1 MKLLLVEDDANVA
14 AVLAETF
21 REQGHQTTVIH
32 TGEAALSHL
41 EGERPDALILDIALP
56 NINGIDVLRSIRAK
70 KWTLPV
76 IIISGRAT
84 PQQLEEA
91 RRLGVTEVIGKPDI
105 LKNFTAALARV
116 ASTESASRN
125 RSRG

>member
-70 KWTLPV
+70 
-76 IIISGRAT
+76 SGRCRSSSSPDA
-84 PQQLEEA
+84 PPRSSS
-91 RRLGVTEVIGKPDI
+91 RRP
-105 LKNFTAALARV
+105 AA
-116 ASTESASRN
+116 SA
-125 RSRG
+125 

>member
-1 MKLLLVEDDANVA
+1 MKLLLVEDDASVA

-21 REQGHQTTVIH
+21 REQGHRTTIMH

-41 EGERPDALILDIALP
+41 EGDRPDAVILDILLP
-56 NINGIDVLRSIRAK
+56 HMNGIEVLRAIRAK
-70 KWTLPV
+70 GSTLPV

-84 PQQLEEA
+84 PQQLKEA
-91 RRLGVTEVIGKPDI
+91 RRLGVTEIIGKPEI

-125 RSRG
+125 RSQG

>member
-1 MKLLLVEDDANVA
+1 MTMKLLLVEDDANVA

-21 REQGHQTTVIH
+21 REQGHQTTIMH

-41 EGERPDALILDIALP
+41 EGERPDAVILDIKLP
-56 NINGIDVLRSIRAK
+56 NINGIEVLRAIRVK
-70 KWTLPV
+70 ESTLPV

-91 RRLGVTEVIGKPDI
+91 RRLGVTEVIGKPEI
-105 LKNFTAALARV
+105 LKNFTAALAR
-116 ASTESASRN
+116 ASQN

>member
-21 REQGHQTTVIH
+21 REQGHQTTIMY

-41 EGERPDALILDIALP
+41 EGERPDAVILDIKLP
-56 NINGIDVLRSIRAK
+56 NINGIDVLRAIRAK
-70 KWTLPV
+70 ESTLPV
-76 IIISGRAT
+76 IIVSGRAT
-84 PQQLEEA
+84 AHQLEEA
-91 RRLGVTEVIGKPDI
+91 RRLGVTEVIGKPEI

-116 ASTESASRN
+116 AR
-125 RSRG
+125 RG

>member
-14 AVLAETF
+14 AVMAETF
-21 REQGHQTTVIH
+21 REQGHQITIMH

-41 EGERPDALILDIALP
+41 EGELPDAVILDIKLP
-56 NINGIDVLRSIRAK
+56 NINGIEVLRAIRVK
-70 KWTLPV
+70 ESTLPV

-84 PQQLEEA
+84 AQQLEEA
-91 RRLGVTEVIGKPDI
+91 RRLGVTEVIGKPEI

-116 ASTESASRN
+116 AR
-125 RSRG
+125 RG

>member
-1 MKLLLVEDDANVA
+1 MRLLLVEDDANVA

-21 REQGHQTTVIH
+21 REQGHQTTIMH

-41 EGERPDALILDIALP
+41 EGERPDAVILDIKLP
-56 NINGIDVLRSIRAK
+56 NINGIDVLRAIRVK
-70 KWTLPV
+70 ESTLPV

-84 PQQLEEA
+84 AQQLEEA
-91 RRLGVTEVIGKPDI
+91 RRLGVTEVIGKPEI

-116 ASTESASRN
+116 AR
-125 RSRG
+125 RG